1 MTVII
6 NSPVQPSPVQSSP
19 ESRFYKH
26 PFNASHWLDIITVLI
41 CNYLCAGEQNQLLMS
56 EQILN
61 YLTKTDNTYSENTYN
76 ATKDLYTVYIYW
88 AIPCNIT
95 SSCSKGIQQNLNRF
109 INVVNSNWVFYIIN
123 FSIFFYHSY
132 VNCELCLWYQSS
144 INTKYPWWNMYMT

>member
-1 MTVII
+1 MVCRNEPISPCTTMTIYFNVLPVIGWILPCSSVII
-6 NSPVQPSPVQSSP
+6 CVRPS
-19 ESRFYKH
+19 
-26 PFNASHWLDIITVLI
+26 I
-41 CNYLCAGEQNQLLMS
+41 GEQNQLIMS

-123 FSIFFYHSY
+123 FSNFFYHSY